1 MAGHPVEDYTDE
13 VKQLLCH
20 FTAYSTYSPLE
31 SSSEGYSKCAQSPC
45 MCTIPK
51 NIAYC
56 RALSVMSG
64 SMLGCISLESN
75 GEV

>member
-45 MCTIPK
+45 RCTIPK
-51 NIAYC
+51 KYC
-56 RALSVMSG
+56 ILP
-64 SMLGCISLESN
+64 CIISN
-75 GEV
+75 EWVHVGMHQLREQW